1 MSDVEHR
8 LHQVYGATSSSE
20 LSKTYDDWAAS
31 YDEDMLQTGYAHP
44 AIICGLISRCVVD
57 LAAPV
62 LDAGV
67 GTGNVG
73 QLLHTLG
80 YSNLHGLD
88 MSEGMLAKA
97 RARKIYNSL
106 HRGVLGEA
114 LDFNS
119 GSFDAILSTGT
130 FTTGHAPA
138 SAFAELARI
147 LRPGGHLVF
156 TVGEVLWHEGGF
168 SAALEKLVAAGALR
182 QVWQSAPYHPMP
194 YSKTESHF
202 EARVHVYQRISP

>member
-1 MSDVEHR
+1 MSDIEHR
-8 LHQVYGATSSSE
+8 LRQVYGAASSPE

-44 AIICGLISRCVVD
+44 AIICGLISRYVGD

-62 LDAGV
+62 VDAGV

-80 YSNLHGLD
+80 YSNLHGFD

-97 RARKIYNSL
+97 RARRIYKGL

-119 GSFDAILSTGT
+119 GSFAAILSTGT

-138 SAFAELARI
+138 SAFTELARI
-147 LRPGGHLVF
+147 LRPGGHLIF

-168 SAALEKLVAAGALR
+168 GAALEKLVAAGQLR
-182 QVWQSAPYHPMP
+182 PIWQSAPYHPMP
-194 YSKTESHF
+194 HSKTESHF
-202 EARVHVYQRISP
+202 TTLALVYQRA

>member
-1 MSDVEHR
+1 MSDVENR
-8 LHQVYGATSSSE
+8 LRQVYGAASSPE
-20 LSKTYDDWAAS
+20 LSKTYDGWAAS

-44 AIICGLISRCVVD
+44 AIICGLISRYVTD
-57 LAAPV
+57 LAAPL

-73 QLLHTLG
+73 QLLHALG
-80 YSNLHGLD
+80 YSNLHGCD

-97 RARKIYNSL
+97 GARGIYKGL

-119 GSFDAILSTGT
+119 GTFAAILSAGT

-147 LRPGGHLVF
+147 LRPGGHLIF
-156 TVGEVLWHEGGF
+156 TVGEVLWREGGF
-168 SAALEKLVAAGALR
+168 GAALEKLVAAGQLR
-182 QVWQSAPYHPMP
+182 PIWQSAPYHPMP
-194 YSKTESHF
+194 HSKTESHF
-202 EARVHVYQRISP
+202 TTLALVYQRA

>member
-1 MSDVEHR
+1 MSDVENR
-8 LHQVYGATSSSE
+8 LLQVYGAASSTE

-31 YDEDMLQTGYAHP
+31 YDEDMLHTGYAHP
-44 AIICGLISRCVVD
+44 AIICGLISRYVND

-80 YSNLHGLD
+80 YRNLHGFD

-97 RARKIYNSL
+97 RAREIYKGL

-119 GSFDAILSTGT
+119 GSFEAILSTGT
-130 FTTGHAPA
+130 FTTGQDRK
-138 SAFAELARI
+138 S
-147 LRPGGHLVF
+147 V
-156 TVGEVLWHEGGF
+156 V
-168 SAALEKLVAAGALR
+168 
-182 QVWQSAPYHPMP
+182 
-194 YSKTESHF
+194 
-202 EARVHVYQRISP
+202 

>member
-1 MSDVEHR
+1 MNDIEHKLR
-8 LHQVYGATSSSE
+8 QVYGAASSSE

-44 AIICGLISRCVVD
+44 AIICGLISRYVSD

-62 LDAGV
+62 LDASV

-80 YSNLHGLD
+80 YDNLHGFD

-97 RARKIYNSL
+97 RARRIYKSL
-106 HRGVLGEA
+106 HQGVLGEA

-119 GSFDAILSTGT
+119 GSFAAILSTGT

-138 SAFAELARI
+138 TAFGELARI
-147 LRPGGHLVF
+147 LRRGGHLIF
-156 TVGEVLWHEGGF
+156 TVGEVLWREGGF
-168 SAALEKLVAAGALR
+168 GAALEKLVAAGQLR
-182 QVWQSAPYHPMP
+182 PIWQSAPYHPMP
-194 YSKTESHF
+194 HSKTESHF
-202 EARVHVYQRISP
+202 TTLALVYQRA